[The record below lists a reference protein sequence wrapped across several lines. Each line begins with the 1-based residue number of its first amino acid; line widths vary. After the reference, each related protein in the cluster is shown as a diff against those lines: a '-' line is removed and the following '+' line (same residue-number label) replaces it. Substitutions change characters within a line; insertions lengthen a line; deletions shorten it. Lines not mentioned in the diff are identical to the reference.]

1 MIKPTDSGKPAGRRN
16 PNNGKS
22 KPIKPDLALLAL
34 LKFGELSRE
43 QLDKESHSS
52 NSPELVRQ
60 LKIDGFEIHCRMQPF
75 INCLGRP
82 SAYGNY
88 RLDESYYIVAMLR
101 LELVFG
107 GGEL

>member
-1 MIKPTDSGKPAGRRN
+1 MKKPTDSGKPAGRRN
-16 PNNGKS
+16 PNNGKP

-34 LKFGELSRE
+34 LRFGELSRE
-43 QLDKESHSS
+43 QLDKQSHSS

-60 LKIDGFEIHCRMQPF
+60 LKLKGFTIHRRMQPF
-75 INCLGRP
+75 VDCLGRP
-82 SAYGNY
+82 SEFANY
-88 RLDESYYIVAMLR
+88 RLDESCYLAAMLR